1 MKKVMIGLT
10 GISFGKAFWGFVPEE
25 YRKRAAQMK
34 ELAGKLD
41 AELVAVPDTFQ
52 DAEGAAKAAV
62 VMNGADVAVLDVATY
77 PEGKAAM
84 TFFDELKVPLTLW
97 SRDESVHG
105 THIGHNSFCG
115 ANFLAGNLGLRGT
128 RYRVLHGELS
138 DPQVVARLRTAVRL
152 IGAAKA
158 AAGTKIGLFGE
169 GIVPKFYDLDINVK
183 DRATLAARYGIQF
196 IGVPIKDLVD
206 RATGYDAATAAH
218 DAKAFAKRFA
228 LVAVGNEAL
237 DKQARIL
244 AALRDLSAEGKFA
257 SVAIRCW
264 PELQSMYGAWPC
276 PSLSA
281 LNDIGIPAACEG
293 DPGGALDMLLASKL
307 TKTPS
312 TLMDV
317 VDWDDKSDTFAIW
330 HCGPTACSWADK
342 GSAKL
347 IPHNVDG
354 RAPDGKPAAG
364 LPAVVDMDFAPGKV
378 TVYRTLGAL
387 DDEFV
392 IQGEIIRRPKR
403 HICGSFGTVAKST
416 IYGRLVSAATIR
428 ETILTRSLP
437 HHYTAARGHLFA

>member
-1 MKKVMIGLT
+1 MEKVMIGMA
-10 GISFGKAFWGFVPEE
+10 GISFSKSFWGFIPEE
-25 YRKRAAQMK
+25 YRKRATQLK
-34 ELAGKLD
+34 ELASKLD
-41 AELVAVPDTFQ
+41 ADFMAMEDTFQ

-62 VMNGADVAVLDVATY
+62 AMNRADIAVLDVATY

-84 TFFDELKVPLTLW
+84 TFFDALKVPLVLW

-115 ANFLAGNLGLRGT
+115 ANFLSGNLGLRGT
-128 RYRVLHGELS
+128 RFRVLHGELN
-138 DPQVVARLRTAVRL
+138 DPQIIARLRTTVRL

-158 AAGTKIGLFGE
+158 AAGTKIGLFGD
-169 GIVPKFYDLDINVK
+169 GIVPKFYDIDINEK

-196 IGVPIKDLVD
+196 VGVPIKDLVD
-206 RATGYDAATAAH
+206 RAKSYDDATAAN
-218 DAKAFAKRFA
+218 DAKAFAKRFT
-228 LVAVGNEAL
+228 LVAVGNEGL
-237 DKQARIL
+237 EKQARIL
-244 AALRDLSAEGKFA
+244 AAIRDLSAEGKFT

-264 PELQSMYGAWPC
+264 PELQSMYGTWPC

-312 TLMDV
+312 TLMDI
-317 VDWDDKSDTFAIW
+317 VDWDDKSGTFAIW
-330 HCGPTACSWADK
+330 HCGPTACSWADN

-347 IPHNVDG
+347 LPHDVDG
-354 RAPDGKPAAG
+354 RTPDGKPALG
-364 LPAVVDMDFAPGKV
+364 LPSIVDMDFAPGKV

-392 IQGEIIRRPKR
+392 IQGEIIRTPER
-403 HICGSFGTVAKST
+403 HICGSFGTVANST
-416 IYGRLVSAATIR
+416 IYGRPVSAVTIR